1 MTWTSN
7 VGDWIVGITK
17 VSVGLIT
24 LSIVWGGLFGNT
36 VPFLGANTIANI
48 AGIVSSLGAQ
58 GLVGLIT
65 LGIVVWLFRSQDQ
78 DDD

>member
-1 MTWTSN
+1 M
-7 VGDWIVGITK
+7 
-17 VSVGLIT
+17 
-24 LSIVWGGLFGNT
+24 WGVLFGNT

-48 AGIVSSLGAQ
+48 SGIVSSLGAQ

-65 LGIVVWLFRSQDQ
+65 LGIVVWLFRNQ

>member
-1 MTWTSN
+1 MNWTSN

-24 LSIVWGGLFGNT
+24 LSIVWGVLFGNT
-36 VPFLGANTIANI
+36 VPFLGANKIANI

-65 LGIVVWLFRSQDQ
+65 LGIVVWLFKNH

>member
-1 MTWTSN
+1 MNWTSN

-17 VSVGLIT
+17 VSVGLLT
-24 LSIVWGGLFGNT
+24 LSIVWGILFGNT
-36 VPFLGANTIANI
+36 VAFLGANVINNI
-48 AGIVSSLGAQ
+48 AGIVSTLGSQ

-65 LGIVVWLFRSQDQ
+65 VGIIALLFTNH

>member
-1 MTWTSN
+1 MNWTSN

-17 VSVGLIT
+17 VSVGLLT
-24 LSIVWGGLFGNT
+24 LSIVWGVLFGNT

-48 AGIVSSLGAQ
+48 SGIVSSLGAQ

-65 LGIVVWLFRSQDQ
+65 LGIVVWLFRNQ

>member
-1 MTWTSN
+1 MNWTSN

-24 LSIVWGGLFGNT
+24 LSIVWGALFGNT

-48 AGIVSSLGAQ
+48 SGIVSSLGAQ

-65 LGIVVWLFRSQDQ
+65 LGIVVWLFRNQ

>member
-1 MTWTSN
+1 MDWTSK
-7 VGDWIVGITK
+7 VGDWIVGLTQ

-24 LSIVWGGLFGNT
+24 LSIVWGVLFGNT

-48 AGIVSSLGAQ
+48 SGIVSSLGAQ

-65 LGIVVWLFRSQDQ
+65 IGIVVWLFRHQGD
-78 DDD
+78 